1 MKWQCLGVMFSGLF
15 TITATVAEEVVTEV
29 DLFADVPIIKT
40 GTRLLQ
46 PICAFAVRSRLMLR
60 KR

>member
-1 MKWQCLGVMFSGLF
+1 MKWQCRGVMFSGLF
-15 TITATVAEEVVTEV
+15 TITATVAEEVMIEV
-29 DLFADVPIIKT
+29 DLVADVPVIKT